1 MQGEAEVSAAPEHLA
16 CFKEAEL
23 VVRVKV
29 TDLWMNCPR
38 YIHRYQKLKT
48 SRYVPQAGVE
58 TPLCEWKRI
67 DGIQDVLRPH
77 EIQQVAQSGG
87 TIPIE
92 EWIGRVVTGKSSN
105 RAEYDNAAGA
115 VSGGVVRLFARR
127 LLARYGVGPV
137 GQIVN
142 HGGHAS
148 GVNLN
153 LAAACDNRSFSA
165 APTSGYA
172 FPAGLALGAAIRLG
186 CQRRRGPAGRSVQV
200 GHRDVGADPR
210 ADGGENDVH
219 PIVGVAD
226 HRK

>member
-67 DGIQDVLRPH
+67 DGIQDVLRPN
-77 EIQQVAQSGG
+77 EIQQVAQL
-87 TIPIE
+87 
-92 EWIGRVVTGKSSN
+92 GRHDSHRGMDRPRRYRRKSLN

-148 GVNLN
+148 G
-153 LAAACDNRSFSA
+153 
-165 APTSGYA
+165 
-172 FPAGLALGAAIRLG
+172 
-186 CQRRRGPAGRSVQV
+186 
-200 GHRDVGADPR
+200 
-210 ADGGENDVH
+210 
-219 PIVGVAD
+219 
-226 HRK
+226 